1 MRSIG
6 VHGALSFLRVLAFGA
21 VFVLF
26 VGLLMELMTVLRAK
40 LMHLRSAATPRAIV
54 WLVLAFAVI
63 VGLLLAIAFVPLPR
77 LHR

>member
-1 MRSIG
+1 M
-6 VHGALSFLRVLAFGA
+6 SFLRVLAFGA